1 MQTKALFTGAATAL
15 ITPMTENGVDW
26 AALDRLVDFQLENG
40 IPAIVACGTT
50 GEATTLSDAEQLDV
64 IERVARRV
72 AGRCCIIA
80 GSGSNDTAHAIEL
93 TKEACARGADGVLV
107 VTPYYNKTT
116 QSGLVAHFTAIADAS
131 AKPLILYNVPGRTGM
146 TIAPSTYAALADH
159 PMIAGIKEA
168 SGNMSAAAEIL
179 RLVGDKLAVY
189 SGEDALIT
197 PMLSIG
203 GAGVISVVSNV
214 LPKETNA
221 ICTRFFE
228 GDVKGS
234 AEMQLRLLPLINALF
249 SQTNPIPVKAALSR
263 MGYCEDRLRLPLI
276 PMEEPFRAK
285 LFAEMAALG
294 L

>member
-64 IERVARRV
+64 IERVVNRV
-72 AGRCCIIA
+72 AGRCCVIA

-146 TIAPSTYAALADH
+146 TIAPSTYASLADH

-228 GDVKGS
+228 GNVKGS
-234 AEMQLRLLPLINALF
+234 AEMQLKLLPLINALF

>member
-1 MQTKALFTGAATAL
+1 
-15 ITPMTENGVDW
+15 
-26 AALDRLVDFQLENG
+26 
-40 IPAIVACGTT
+40 
-50 GEATTLSDAEQLDV
+50 
-64 IERVARRV
+64 
-72 AGRCCIIA
+72 
-80 GSGSNDTAHAIEL
+80 
-93 TKEACARGADGVLV
+93 
-107 VTPYYNKTT
+107 
-116 QSGLVAHFTAIADAS
+116 
-131 AKPLILYNVPGRTGM
+131 
-146 TIAPSTYAALADH
+146 
-159 PMIAGIKEA
+159 EA

-189 SGEDALIT
+189 SGEVALIT

-203 GAGVISVVSNV
+203 GAGVISVVSNM

-234 AEMQLRLLPLINALF
+234 AEMQLKLLPLINALF

>member
-131 AKPLILYNVPGRTGM
+131 AMPLILYNVPGRTGM

-234 AEMQLRLLPLINALF
+234 AEMQLKLLPLINALF

>member
-1 MQTKALFTGAATAL
+1 MQTKALFTGAGTAL
-15 ITPMTENGVDW
+15 ITPMNEHGVDW
-26 AALDRLVDFQLENG
+26 ENLDRLVDFQIENG

-50 GEATTLSDAEQLDV
+50 GEASTLTDEEHLAV
-64 IERVARRV
+64 IERVVKRV
-72 AGRCCIIA
+72 NGRCCVI
-80 GSGSNDTAHAIEL
+80 GGTGSNDTAHAIEM
-93 TKEACARGADGVLV
+93 TQEACAIGVDGCLV

-116 QSGLVAHFTAIADAS
+116 QSGLVASFTAIADHAT
-131 AKPLILYNVPGRTGM
+131 KPLILYNVPSRTGLN
-146 TIAPSTYAALADH
+146 ILPATYAALADH

-168 SGNMSAAAEIL
+168 NGNMSAAAETM

-189 SGEDALIT
+189 SGEDAMIT

-203 GAGVISVVSNV
+203 GAGVISVLSNV
-214 LPKETNA
+214 LPKETNE

-234 AEMQLRLLPLINALF
+234 AQLQLKYLPLINALF

-276 PMEEPFRAK
+276 PMEEPFRSK
-285 LFAEMAALG
+285 MFAEMAALG

>member
-15 ITPMTENGVDW
+15 ITPMNAQGVDW
-26 AALDRLVDFQLENG
+26 ENLDRLVDFQLANG
-40 IPAIVACGTT
+40 IPGIVACGTT
-50 GEATTLSDAEQLDV
+50 GEASTLTDEEHLAV
-64 IERVARRV
+64 IERVVKRV
-72 AGRCCIIA
+72 NGRCCVI
-80 GSGSNDTAHAIEL
+80 GGTGSNDTAHAIEM
-93 TKEACARGADGVLV
+93 TQEACRIGVDGCLT

-116 QSGLVAHFTAIADAS
+116 QSGLVASFAAIADAS
-131 AKPLILYNVPGRTGM
+131 TKPLILYNVPSRTGLN
-146 TIAPSTYAALADH
+146 ILPSTYAALADH

-168 SGNMSAAAEIL
+168 NGNMSAAAETM
-179 RLVGDKLAVY
+179 RLVGDRLAVY

-203 GAGVISVVSNV
+203 GAGVISVLSNL
-214 LPKETNA
+214 LPKETNE

-234 AEMQLRLLPLINALF
+234 AQLQLKYLPLINALF

-263 MGYCEDRLRLPLI
+263 MGYCEDYLRLPLI

-285 LFAEMAALG
+285 MFAEMDALG

>member
-1 MQTKALFTGAATAL
+1 MQKKALFTGAATAL

-50 GEATTLSDAEQLDV
+50 GEATTLSDEEQMDV
-64 IERVARRV
+64 IERVVKRV
-72 AGRCCIIA
+72 NGRCCVIA

-93 TKEACARGADGVLV
+93 TKEACLRGADGVLV

-116 QSGLVAHFTAIADAS
+116 QSGLIAHFTAIADAS
-131 AKPLILYNVPGRTGM
+131 GKPLILYNVPGRTGM
-146 TIAPSTYAALADH
+146 TIAPATYAALADH
-159 PMIAGIKEA
+159 PMITGIKEA

-179 RLVGDKLAVY
+179 RLVGDRLAVY
-189 SGEDALIT
+189 SGEDALIA

-214 LPKETNA
+214 LPKETNE
-221 ICTRFFE
+221 ICTRMFA

-234 AEMQLRLLPLINALF
+234 AQLQLKLLPLIDALF